1 MVLKNLRTFLKG
13 KAMTKTPEE
22 LTADWKAGEL
32 ESLGELVKQ
41 IEEVDNRRALSD
53 EYLIERNEAPRSE
66 YAPAEEWGYGIVWA
80 MSDYVLPY
88 LKELQTI
95 KEENARLK
103 ELLKECQTII
113 SNNLYEFDSD
123 DCSRSCNLIK
133 EIEEALR

>member
-1 MVLKNLRTFLKG
+1 MVRKNLRIFLKG

-22 LTADWKAGEL
+22 LTKEWKAGEL

-95 KEENARLK
+95 FKKGRL
-103 ELLKECQTII
+103 
-113 SNNLYEFDSD
+113 
-123 DCSRSCNLIK
+123 
-133 EIEEALR
+133 

>member
-1 MVLKNLRTFLKG
+1 
-13 KAMTKTPEE
+13 MTNI
-22 LTADWKAGEL
+22 
-32 ESLGELVKQ
+32 

-95 KEENARLK
+95 FKKGRL
-103 ELLKECQTII
+103 
-113 SNNLYEFDSD
+113 
-123 DCSRSCNLIK
+123 
-133 EIEEALR
+133 